1 MKQFLILLSVVVLAT
16 SCSVS
21 RRVSLEAQ
29 NYWIG
34 RSAVDIM
41 QAMGD
46 PDSIDVD
53 GKDGSILRYEMKPDY
68 EDPSYDIL
76 DPDAKPRGSG
86 YAYFYVDPEGECYW
100 VDTDRRLLN
109 PDQGPLYD
117 DRDNI
122 WVDILYYL
130 PLLLLLFVPTP

>member
-1 MKQFLILLSVVVLAT
+1 MKHFILLLLAVATLT

-21 RRVSLEAQ
+21 RRVSREAQ
-29 NYWIG
+29 DYWIG

-41 QAMGD
+41 RVMGD

-76 DPDAKPRGSG
+76 DPDAKPRENG

-100 VDTDRRLLN
+100 VDTDRKLLN
-109 PDQGPLYD
+109 SAPLYD

-122 WVDILYYL
+122 WVDILFYL
-130 PLLLLLFVPTP
+130 PLLLIFLVP

>member
-16 SCSVS
+16 SCGIS
-21 RRVSLEAQ
+21 RRVSREAQ

-46 PDSIDVD
+46 PDSIDTD

-76 DPDAKPRGSG
+76 DPDAKPRESG
-86 YAYFYVDPEGECYW
+86 YAYFYVDREGECYW
-100 VDTDRRLLN
+100 VETDRKLLN
-109 PDQGPLYD
+109 PNQGPLYD
-117 DRDNI
+117 GRDNI

-130 PLLLLLFVPTP
+130 PLLLLLFVP

>member
-1 MKQFLILLSVVVLAT
+1 MMKKFLLLLSVVVLAT

-21 RRVSLEAQ
+21 RRVSREAQ

-34 RSAVDIM
+34 RTAVDIM
-41 QAMGD
+41 QAMGE

-53 GKDGSILRYEMKPDY
+53 GRGGSVLRYEMKPDY

-76 DPDAKPRGSG
+76 DPDAKPRENG

-100 VDTDRRLLN
+100 VDTDRKLIN
-109 PDQGPLYD
+109 SAPLYD
-117 DRDNI
+117 DRENI

-130 PLLLLLFVPTP
+130 PLLLLLFVPIP

>member
-1 MKQFLILLSVVVLAT
+1 MMKKFLLLLSVVVLAT

-21 RRVSLEAQ
+21 RRVSREAQ

-34 RSAVDIM
+34 RTAVDIM
-41 QAMGD
+41 QVMGD

-76 DPDAKPRGSG
+76 DPDAKPRENG

-100 VDTDRRLLN
+100 VDTDRKLI
-109 PDQGPLYD
+109 DAAPLYD

-122 WVDILYYL
+122 WVDILFYL
-130 PLLLLLFVPTP
+130 PLLLIFLVP

>member
-1 MKQFLILLSVVVLAT
+1 MKKFLLLLSVVVLAT

-21 RRVSLEAQ
+21 RRVSREAQ

-34 RSAVDIM
+34 RTAVDIM
-41 QAMGD
+41 QAMGE

-53 GKDGSILRYEMKPDY
+53 GRGGSVLRYEMKPDY

-76 DPDAKPRGSG
+76 DPDAKPRENG

-100 VDTDRRLLN
+100 VDTDRKLIN
-109 PDQGPLYD
+109 SAPLYD
-117 DRDNI
+117 DRENI

-130 PLLLLLFVPTP
+130 PLLLLLFVPIP

>member
-1 MKQFLILLSVVVLAT
+1 MMKKFLLLLSVVVLAT

-21 RRVSLEAQ
+21 RRVSREAQ

-34 RSAVDIM
+34 RTAVDIM
-41 QAMGD
+41 QAMGE

-53 GKDGSILRYEMKPDY
+53 GRGGSVLRYEMKPDY

-76 DPDAKPRGSG
+76 DPDAKPRENG

-100 VDTDRRLLN
+100 VDTDRKLLN
-109 PDQGPLYD
+109 SAPLYD

-122 WVDILYYL
+122 WVDILFYL
-130 PLLLLLFVPTP
+130 PLLLIFLVP

>member
-1 MKQFLILLSVVVLAT
+1 MKKILLLLSVVVLAM

-21 RRVSLEAQ
+21 RRVSREAQ

-34 RSAVDIM
+34 RTAVDIM
-41 QAMGD
+41 QAMGE

-76 DPDAKPRGSG
+76 DPDAKPRENG
-86 YAYFYVDPEGECYW
+86 YAYFYVDREGECYW

-109 PDQGPLYD
+109 SDQGPLYD

-122 WVDILYYL
+122 WVDILFYL
-130 PLLLLLFVPTP
+130 PLLLIVLVP

>member
-1 MKQFLILLSVVVLAT
+1 MKKFLLLLSVVVLAT
-16 SCSVS
+16 SCSIS
-21 RRVSLEAQ
+21 RRVARETQ
-29 NYWIG
+29 NHWIG
-34 RSAVDIM
+34 RSAVEIM
-41 QAMGD
+41 QLMGD
-46 PDSIDVD
+46 PDSIDTD

-76 DPDAKPRGSG
+76 DPDAKPRENG

-109 PDQGPLYD
+109 PNQGPLYD

-130 PLLLLLFVPTP
+130 PLLLLLFVPIP

>member
-1 MKQFLILLSVVVLAT
+1 MKQFLLLLSVVVLAT
-16 SCSVS
+16 SCSIS
-21 RRVSLEAQ
+21 RRVARETQ
-29 NYWIG
+29 NHWIG

-41 QAMGD
+41 RVMGD

-76 DPDAKPRGSG
+76 DPDAKPRENG
-86 YAYFYVDPEGECYW
+86 YAYFYVAREGECYW
-100 VDTDRRLLN
+100 VETDRKLLN
-109 PDQGPLYD
+109 PNQGPLYD
-117 DRDNI
+117 GRDNI

-130 PLLLLLFVPTP
+130 PLLLLLFVPIP